1 MSTRT
6 RRGFTLIELLVVI
19 AIIGVLIALLLPAV
33 QQAREAARRAQC
45 SNNLK
50 QIGLAVHNYISAF
63 DTIPPSGSR
72 DDDPSGNQGTGPAG
86 NPGPRQNAYSMKAR
100 ILGFLEQQV
109 VFDSINFSLDP
120 TWNSGNLELA
130 NATSRF
136 VLISTYLCPSDW
148 AGISADQG
156 SFQDGTKG
164 CSYPNNVGNNRRF
177 NGWVPD
183 GPAYFP
189 GWDTQ
194 IRGTL
199 TLANVSDGTNN
210 TAIFSEFLKSGQGTP
225 PSEARDGLRITY
237 ILPGFDPQTNLGTG
251 IQGEY
256 MNAQN
261 CQQNFLVREF
271 TWKGERYSTQDPG
284 RGGFY
289 SHSMPPNKRSCS
301 YWGGGVG
308 SDNFETMI
316 SSNSMHPGGVNVLF
330 MDGSVR
336 FVKSTIAYF
345 TWHAIGTRDGAEVV
359 SMDAL

>member
-1 MSTRT
+1 MSK

-33 QQAREAARRAQC
+33 QMAREAARKAQC
-45 SNNLK
+45 TNNLK
-50 QIGLAVHNYISAF
+50 QLGLAVHNYISAY

-86 NPGPRQNAYSMKAR
+86 NPGPRQNAYSMKMR
-100 ILGFLEQQV
+100 IMGFFEQQV
-109 VFDSINFSLDP
+109 LFDATNFMLDPSWDQSGSWQLANTTSINVRLASL
-120 TWNSGNLELA
+120 
-130 NATSRF
+130 
-136 VLISTYLCPSDW
+136 LCPSDTKPGNLNNARGVG
-148 AGISADQG
+148 AGPPA
-156 SFQDGTKG
+156 
-164 CSYPNNVGNNRRF
+164 SYPNNVGNNRRF

-199 TLANVSDGTNN
+199 TLANISDGTNN
-210 TAIFSEFLKSGQGTP
+210 TALFSEHVKG
-225 PSEARDGLRITY
+225 DGMSPTDAKDGIQTTY

-261 CQQNFLVREF
+261 CQQNFRTREF
-271 TWKGERYSTQDPG
+271 TWKGERWTLQDPG

-289 SHSMPPNKRSCS
+289 SHSMPPNKRPCS
-301 YWGGGVG
+301 YWGGGIG
-308 SDNFETMI
+308 SDNFE
-316 SSNSMHPGGVNVLF
+316 SMLAAGSAHPGGINVLF
-330 MDGSVR
+330 ADGSVR
-336 FVKSTIAYF
+336 FVKSTIQYF
-345 TWHAIGTRDGAEVV
+345 TWHAVGTRDGGEVV